1 MSFRLFWR
9 LEAIVFY
16 ALSWFLVFGLFALWS
31 LAAWAV
37 HAVTVWTVAN
47 AGVLTGVASGVEG
60 LRLPEWLTP
69 WVPPE
74 IAQAMTSLLLGFAP
88 FIESLM
94 QTAPALTGGLTMAAW
109 LIWGLGS
116 ALLLL
121 LGVGLHLLI
130 AIWRRRSGDSG
141 PQLPSQVAV

>member
-69 WVPPE
+69 
-74 IAQAMTSLLLGFAP
+74 
-88 FIESLM
+88 
-94 QTAPALTGGLTMAAW
+94 
-109 LIWGLGS
+109 
-116 ALLLL
+116 
-121 LGVGLHLLI
+121 
-130 AIWRRRSGDSG
+130 
-141 PQLPSQVAV
+141 